1 MTCWDSSILFWNFW
15 LLSFRYRIIAIE
27 SSSYRYRTIASS
39 RYRFIALSLHRAIIP
54 SSSRYRTIASWSSRH
69 RHCIF
74 ALSHYR
80 PQPRWCDGA
89 IVNCVVLSGFQ
100 TKPNK
105 ITRNLSYLE
114 HGPSL
119 PVARLSVLAN
129 ISKTNIPVCASFNIL
144 TTNIFDLSDIFC
156 SLKQ

>member
-15 LLSFRYRIIAIE
+15 LLSFRYRIIAIA
-27 SSSYRYRTIASS
+27 SSRYRYRTIAS
-39 RYRFIALSLHRAIIP
+39 SLHRAIIP
-54 SSSRYRTIASWSSRH
+54 SSSRYRSIASPSSRH

-105 ITRNLSYLE
+105 INRNFSYLE

-119 PVARLSVLAN
+119 PVARLSVFDN
-129 ISKTNIPVCASFNIL
+129 ICKTNIPVFASFNIL
-144 TTNIFDLSDIFC
+144 TTNVFDLSDIFC
-156 SLKQ
+156 SLKQQ

>member
-1 MTCWDSSILFWNFW
+1 MTSLFS
-15 LLSFRYRIIAIE
+15 LSHHCYWIIELSLTYYRV
-27 SSSYRYRTIASS
+27 
-39 RYRFIALSLHRAIIP
+39 IALSLHCAIASSCYYTIIIALSYHRLLIIAP
-54 SSSRYRTIASWSSRH
+54 SSLHFRVI
-69 RHCIF
+69 
-74 ALSHYR
+74 ALST
-80 PQPRWCDGA
+80 PTSLVRWCDGA

-105 ITRNLSYLE
+105 ITRNLYYLE

>member
-1 MTCWDSSILFWNFW
+1 MWDGGILFCDFW
-15 LLSFRYRIIAIE
+15 FLSFRYRIIAIA
-27 SSSYRYRTIASS
+27 SLRYRYRTIAPSSS
-39 RYRFIALSLHRAIIP
+39 RYRFIVLLYHRHRAIVLSPVHHRAIV
-54 SSSRYRTIASWSSRH
+54 IA
-69 RHCIF
+69 F
-74 ALSHYR
+74 SHYR

-100 TKPNK
+100 TKRNK
-105 ITRNLSYLE
+105 LNRNFSYLE
-114 HGPSL
+114 HGPFL

-156 SLKQ
+156 